1 MNKLYILFKTTFIN
15 STGINKLLKEKSK
28 KERFRS
34 ISIFILILISFLSLA
49 FSASINSYFMAD
61 ALKAVGMLDLQ
72 ITMSFILSVIII
84 IFTSIYKAQGLLFSS
99 KDYYLLMS
107 MPIKPNIIL
116 ITKMLNLLIMN
127 YFVLIFTFLPQAIVY
142 FIKAENSS
150 LYFLYLAVVFI
161 FLPLIPIVLS
171 SIIAFLI
178 SFISSRLK
186 YKNLII
192 NFGSI
197 LLILLIILIS
207 FYSGDLIQKIILSS
221 KSISEG
227 ISKIYPP
234 LIYAT
239 RALTVLNIKDLAIFI
254 GISIVAFSI
263 FIVIF
268 SRSFKEINLRL
279 EETYRRSDYKLGK
292 ITSSSKTAAL
302 LKKEARRYFSTP
314 IYLLNTII
322 GPILLLIA
330 AIATIIFGK
339 EAIYTI
345 AELEFSDQLI
355 PLFIAAIVC
364 GSLSMS
370 CTSSSS
376 ISLEGKNLWILK
388 STPIVEKEIFKGKIA
403 LNILLILPAA
413 LISNLIFYISLKFS
427 LANLIFLLIIT
438 IIYSF
443 VTAILGLIVNLYF
456 PKLEWIS
463 ETTVVKQSTSVFVQM
478 LLSAFIVAV
487 PIFVFIKGNIT
498 NINLFMI
505 LVVIYLLIVLSV
517 LLIILN
523 TVGVKLFKKI

>member
-192 NFGSI
+192 NFGS
-197 LLILLIILIS
+197 ILLIILIS

-456 PKLEWIS
+456 PKLEWTS